1 MTQNPTPTTST
12 SPTSPAASRTESFC
26 ETAFGR
32 IHYVE
37 QGEGPPL
44 LLLHSNGCSLHE
56 FAAVLNG
63 LAQHHRCIAWDMPG
77 HGDSDDPQGHQSI
90 ADYADAAFAFMDGLG
105 LQQAHVCGVSV
116 GGFIAIEMAVVAP
129 ARVLGVVIAEAT
141 LRSADEWAGQW
152 LRIETGFALPTQS
165 HDVVAPRFRA
175 LQADLLT
182 RWNIDRNKAGGSRMV
197 DVMWAIRQYA
207 AFEQLRQLNASSV
220 PAVVL
225 MGAQGLVIAGRARYE
240 EMLPRADI
248 HVVEN
253 AGHFPMIDDPQAFVD
268 AVHKAVVAAQTV

>member
-1 MTQNPTPTTST
+1 MTKNPS
-12 SPTSPAASRTESFC
+12 SPAHARTDAFC
-26 ETAFGR
+26 DTRIGR

-44 LLLHSNGCSLHE
+44 LLLHSNGCSLYE
-56 FAAVLNG
+56 FATVMDG
-63 LAQHHRCIAWDMPG
+63 LAEHHRCIAWDMPG
-77 HGDSDDPQGHQSI
+77 HGDSDNPQGHQSI
-90 ADYADAAFAFMDGLG
+90 ADYADAAFVFMDALG
-105 LQQAHVCGVSV
+105 LQKAHVCGVSV

-129 ARVLGVVIAEAT
+129 ARMLGVVIAEAT

-152 LRIETGFALPTQS
+152 LRIETSFALPTQS
-165 HDVVAPRFRA
+165 HEVVAPRFRA

-207 AFEQLRQLNASSV
+207 AFDQLRQLNASAV

-240 EMLPRADI
+240 EMLPRAAI

-253 AGHFPMIDDPQAFVD
+253 AGHFPMVDDPQAFVS
-268 AVHKAVVAAQTV
+268 AVREAVASAQPA